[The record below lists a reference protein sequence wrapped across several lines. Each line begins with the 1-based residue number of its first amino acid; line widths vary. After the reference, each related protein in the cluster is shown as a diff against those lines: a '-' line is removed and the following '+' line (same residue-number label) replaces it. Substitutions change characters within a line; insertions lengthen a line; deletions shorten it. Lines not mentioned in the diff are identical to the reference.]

1 MMIKTIDLDKFHKDK
16 SSSIHAEFEY
26 LKNHDVIAIIDRNG
40 KGKSVTNDI
49 EWVLSQIDLEYKAL
63 AKPLKFLGLQH
74 YKIIY
79 KDSMGNWDLIKVDN
93 EGKFIDFRPIKPG
106 KIITDINEA
115 FKNIS
120 DKAIPL

>member
-1 MMIKTIDLDKFHKDK
+1 
-16 SSSIHAEFEY
+16 
-26 LKNHDVIAIIDRNG
+26 
-40 KGKSVTNDI
+40 
-49 EWVLSQIDLEYKAL
+49 
-63 AKPLKFLGLQH
+63 
-74 YKIIY
+74 
-79 KDSMGNWDLIKVDN
+79 MGNWDLIKVDN